1 MKLIVDGRIVTK
13 NINGIGRY
21 TYELVKRLSKDN
33 DIILLTNDV
42 EMSKQI
48 FNEINIKY
56 LHVRS
61 GFLSITEII
70 ELPYIVNKYKKEYCY
85 FTPSFSTSP
94 FIKCKSFMTLHDL
107 NHIDLQQ
114 YYSKI
119 NKYYY
124 KFVVKPF
131 AKKCNRIFT
140 VSNFSN
146 NRIVEWLQCD
156 KEKVVTTYNG
166 IDKNMTKILDHE
178 KLIKVREKYKLPSR
192 YILYIGNLKPH
203 KNVKTLVK
211 AMSYVNND
219 VKLVIN
225 GKENE
230 ELSEIINKNKLND
243 KVNFIGYVD
252 DKDLSSL
259 YSMAEIFIYPSIYE
273 GFGLPVLEAM
283 SCGCPTITSN
293 RTALVEVVGD
303 AAITVDPY
311 DYKNLSDQINNLLIN
326 TKLRNEL
333 IEKGIKNSKRFS
345 WDNMADKTYKI
356 MNCDN

>member
-1 MKLIVDGRIVTK
+1 MKLIIDGRIVTK

-33 DIILLTNDV
+33 DIILLTNNI

-48 FNEINIKY
+48 FNEKNIKY
-56 LHVRS
+56 LFVRS
-61 GFLSITEII
+61 AFLSITEII
-70 ELPYIVNKYKKEYCY
+70 ELPYIVNKYKKEYFY

-107 NHIDLQQ
+107 NHIDLPQ

-131 AKKCNRIFT
+131 AKKCDKIFT

-146 NRIVEWLQCD
+146 KRIVEWLQCD

-166 IDKNMTKILDHE
+166 IDKNIKKVLDNV
-178 KLIKVREKYKLPSR
+178 KLKGVREKYKLPNR

-211 AMSYVNND
+211 AMSYVND

-225 GKENE
+225 GKPNE
-230 ELSEIINKNKLND
+230 ELDKLINKNKLND
-243 KVNFIGYVD
+243 KIVFIGYVD
-252 DKDLSSL
+252 DEDLSSL
-259 YSMAEIFIYPSIYE
+259 YTMAEIFIYPSIYE

-283 SCGCPTITSN
+283 SCECPTITSN
-293 RTALVEVVGD
+293 KTALVEVVED

-311 DYKNLSDQINNLLIN
+311 DYKNLSNQINNLLID
-326 TKLRNEL
+326 TKLRDKL
-333 IEKGIKNSKRFS
+333 IKKGIENSQRFS
-345 WDNMADKTYKI
+345 WDSMADKTYRI
-356 MNCDN
+356 MNSNN